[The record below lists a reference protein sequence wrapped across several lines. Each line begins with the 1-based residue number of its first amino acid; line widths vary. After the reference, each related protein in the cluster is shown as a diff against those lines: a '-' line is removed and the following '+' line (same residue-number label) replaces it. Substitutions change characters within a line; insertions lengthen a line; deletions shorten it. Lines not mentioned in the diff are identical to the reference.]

1 MLFNSYQFLLV
12 FLPATLF
19 TYYFLNKYIQGK
31 TYLLIILSS
40 SLIFYGNNNIKFL
53 GVFIFSIVINFF
65 IGNKIQFFKK
75 YSQNIEAKKILILGI
90 IFNLTLL
97 FIFKYFDFFLQNLSI
112 FGFYLPRINLALP
125 IGISFYTFQQIGYLS
140 DSFNGKTNRSNFL
153 EYASFVSFFP
163 QLIAGPIVF
172 HSNFLDQ
179 IRSKKFKS
187 FNSLYITY
195 GQIIFLIG
203 LFKKIMIADTLSSKF
218 VKPFYDFIAA
228 GNIPSITSAWIGS
241 IAYSMQIYFDFS
253 AYSEMAIGLGLFFGI
268 TLPVNFNSP
277 FQSNSLIEFWERW
290 NITLSQF
297 IGEYIYKP
305 IFSNFIKGNSRY
317 FSNHIYALIASMT
330 ISGLWHGANWNFIL
344 WGLIHGLALAL
355 NHIFKAKR
363 ILKNM
368 PNFIKRIMLLI
379 FINISFIVFRT
390 SDLKLMFTVIYS
402 LFPLKRIFSNITWE
416 LNDGALGLSLPS
428 YLIFFLLLIIILY
441 TPSTLNTLGYISSNN
456 QILPLKSIFSRFK
469 TNSKG
474 ILLSTIGLSI
484 IYFLCIVFLH
494 REAEFIYFQ
503 F

>member
-1 MLFNSYQFLLV
+1 
-12 FLPATLF
+12 
-19 TYYFLNKYIQGK
+19 
-31 TYLLIILSS
+31 
-40 SLIFYGNNNIKFL
+40 
-53 GVFIFSIVINFF
+53 
-65 IGNKIQFFKK
+65 
-75 YSQNIEAKKILILGI
+75 
-90 IFNLTLL
+90 
-97 FIFKYFDFFLQNLSI
+97 
-112 FGFYLPRINLALP
+112 
-125 IGISFYTFQQIGYLS
+125 
-140 DSFNGKTNRSNFL
+140 
-153 EYASFVSFFP
+153 
-163 QLIAGPIVF
+163 
-172 HSNFLDQ
+172 
-179 IRSKKFKS
+179 
-187 FNSLYITY
+187 
-195 GQIIFLIG
+195 
-203 LFKKIMIADTLSSKF
+203 MIADTLSSKF

-416 LNDGALGLSLPS
+416 LNDGALAYKYNLLLLSSQIFHRLIHPIAVFDHFDQNQLLPTF
-428 YLIFFLLLIIILY
+428 LIFQLL
-441 TPSTLNTLGYISSNN
+441 TLHQKL
-456 QILPLKSIFSRFK
+456 
-469 TNSKG
+469 
-474 ILLSTIGLSI
+474 
-484 IYFLCIVFLH
+484 VF
-494 REAEFIYFQ
+494 
-503 F
+503 